1 MRLLKGPRLPVTN
14 NCLLGTCS
22 LSLAVLRGID
32 EDCISES
39 SQEVCS
45 RSGKRPNGRR
55 DKGRTGLGLRKQPRR
70 YCLQRRSGTWCVA
83 RTEVARWPRHPY
95 SHTESEFQE
104 RQGSWRFGM
113 PQSEVIGEK
122 TRKEVTLQDR
132 YVGDIGDFVKFALLR
147 AVFKGAKLGVAWYL
161 HPDECASNDGR
172 HTDYLKRSCEWRC
185 FDKDLFDGLNEIVKT
200 GSRSVAAVQASSVL
214 PKAVFASQP
223 LNIGSMAPGSRESWR
238 SAWFDSV
245 CKRLENCCVVFAD
258 PDNGLVLDTNFQP
271 TWKRSAKSIPM
282 QEIER
287 LSEGRPMVVYHHN
300 TRFKGGHKAEIAKW
314 QDELPGRVYAYYFRR
329 WSNRTFFFMNSDCR
343 TVDRL
348 EGFAE
353 LWSRHGELIKPRP

>member
-1 MRLLKGPRLPVTN
+1 MVGIKVAASCATHSQRQVQMRLLKGPRLPVTN

-95 SHTESEFQE
+95 SHTESELQE

-122 TRKEVTLQDR
+122 N
-132 YVGDIGDFVKFALLR
+132 A
-147 AVFKGAKLGVAWYL
+147 
-161 HPDECASNDGR
+161 
-172 HTDYLKRSCEWRC
+172 
-185 FDKDLFDGLNEIVKT
+185 
-200 GSRSVAAVQASSVL
+200 
-214 PKAVFASQP
+214 
-223 LNIGSMAPGSRESWR
+223 
-238 SAWFDSV
+238 
-245 CKRLENCCVVFAD
+245 
-258 PDNGLVLDTNFQP
+258 
-271 TWKRSAKSIPM
+271 
-282 QEIER
+282 
-287 LSEGRPMVVYHHN
+287 
-300 TRFKGGHKAEIAKW
+300 KGGHVAGQVRRGHWRFREVCSVESCIQGGQA
-314 QDELPGRVYAYYFRR
+314 GRCLVSA
-329 WSNRTFFFMNSDCR
+329 
-343 TVDRL
+343 
-348 EGFAE
+348 
-353 LWSRHGELIKPRP
+353 P